1 MAIRLGFYTGKLYD
15 SSVDTS
21 TIKECCAVLNWKEP
35 ILGDE
40 PLLIEKRRQ
49 LRMSCAGCFGC
60 EESRK
65 TRYIQDPT
73 IQINKNG
80 NLRFVDISLVPVKE
94 K

>member
-1 MAIRLGFYTGKLYD
+1 MSIRLGFFTGKLYD

-35 ILGDE
+35 ILDDE

-49 LRMSCAGCFGC
+49 LRMSCVGCFGC

-65 TRYIQDPT
+65 DYA
-73 IQINKNG
+73 
-80 NLRFVDISLVPVKE
+80 
-94 K
+94 